1 MLSLDIKHACLY
13 KMLWVILK
21 CCINAVSHIV
31 RQLLS
36 NMMITSGIDIDRD
49 LQTVQGKEAAL
60 EAVLK

>member
-1 MLSLDIKHACLY
+1 
-13 KMLWVILK
+13 MLWVILK

-36 NMMITSGIDIDRD
+36 NMMITSGIDIDGD

>member
-1 MLSLDIKHACLY
+1 MLLSLDKTCMH

-36 NMMITSGIDIDRD
+36 NVMITSGIDIDRD